1 VEESFSLKLNSK
13 KALALLK
20 ASQKGALLFSEGTYQ
35 IEIFDRPVK
44 ETFWPFFQLDDQGK
58 IVDCF
63 CTCKEAEKKRSC
75 PHLAAAYL
83 KIFNKHS
90 QPLHL
95 RFRDSLWNQL
105 CQIASRRHGYDR
117 SVLGGNMKKGYRALS
132 ITKRALFYVRP
143 LTPQGEKRLLE
154 IIASR
159 PAETEE
165 TSLKF
170 SNLSQQ
176 ELLLWRE
183 GRPSYSLR
191 FELSFWSDLAKWWM
205 LLQERGEPCKIA
217 FRDLKKGPPRWV
229 VVRFDRY
236 VEARFYIAQVNW
248 SHILPALKSLPT
260 PIPIHEFSTQ
270 SIRKIIYDKEERAL
284 LLDVEPIPEKMKTPR
299 SKEVYEL
306 GEWIYVPKE
315 GFFSSGPDPIF
326 QEKKIPEAKIASVLN
341 RHVKTIRKYLSG
353 TEIHEDSIKPSYVIE
368 IDARGRLSIELYLF
382 EPGDLQGENSAYF
395 GPWVYL
401 EGRGFYLLDN
411 PLFSGVKRVLLK
423 HRVADFI
430 QRHRHWLNNYEGFQ
444 THLSTFQSH
453 LTFSVTPEGV
463 LHFDARLDVSEELGE
478 LIDFG
483 EWIYLKGRGF
493 YAKMSNRN
501 SFVLKPGLSVPREE
515 VSHFIW
521 SHREELHQIQG
532 FFALV
537 NPLED
542 VKLRIFLNES
552 QQIVVSPQYL
562 FKIPERAS
570 VAQFFGDFIFIPGL
584 GFSEIPSEQ
593 RLPLRYV
600 EKSILAPADE
610 PYFLSYEIETLAP
623 FISSI
628 DSRLQKPE
636 VTYLQVE
643 KLRREERGQGLGWIF
658 EFKLKTE
665 IGEVALFDIWH
676 ALQTKKTYLFSPG
689 GLIFLHHARFHWLK
703 NIGKKRWLKRGRALK
718 LSTLEWIR
726 LNVFEEVREPIE
738 EKSRLLLME
747 LNSFHSS
754 LPIQLDGLES
764 HLRSYQEVGVR
775 WLWFLYTQGLSGL
788 LCDEMGLGKTHQA
801 MGLIAAAMNHS
812 KVKILVVTPTSVI
825 YHWEE
830 LLKRFLPKVRVSV
843 FYGVARTLETF
854 AEECDL
860 LLTSYGTLRS
870 EKAALARLFFEIAIF
885 DEVQIAK
892 NSHSQTH
899 RALRKID
906 AKMRLGL
913 TGTPIEN
920 RLLELKALFDLIL
933 PSYLP
938 TEAVFRGLFINPIE
952 KYQDVEKR
960 ALLSKLIKPFI
971 LRRKKSE
978 VLLELP
984 EKIEEISYCTLSPE
998 QKELYQKAL
1007 LASKE
1012 FLLTELNDMKR
1023 PPPLLHI
1030 FALLTTLKRIC
1041 DHPTLITKQFD
1052 DYQKHAS
1059 GKWELFVELLEEAHE
1074 SGQKVVVFS
1083 QYLEMLDLIERYL
1096 REKGIGFAG
1105 IRGSTRNRK
1114 GEVERFSQDPHC
1126 LVFVASLQAAGV
1138 GIDLIAAS
1146 VVIHYDRWWN
1156 PAKENQATD
1165 RVHRMG
1171 QSRGVQVFK
1180 LVTKGT
1186 IEEHIH
1192 NLIEKKRALERGI
1205 LLYDDQ
1211 EEIKQMNRSELI
1223 ELLSL
1228 SHL

>member
-1 VEESFSLKLNSK
+1 MHYR
-13 KALALLK
+13 
-20 ASQKGALLFSEGTYQ
+20 QR
-35 IEIFDRPVK
+35 RP
-44 ETFWPFFQLDDQGK
+44 
-58 IVDCF
+58 I
-63 CTCKEAEKKRSC
+63 S
-75 PHLAAAYL
+75 
-83 KIFNKHS
+83 
-90 QPLHL
+90 
-95 RFRDSLWNQL
+95 
-105 CQIASRRHGYDR
+105 
-117 SVLGGNMKKGYRALS
+117 
-132 ITKRALFYVRP
+132 
-143 LTPQGEKRLLE
+143 
-154 IIASR
+154 
-159 PAETEE
+159 
-165 TSLKF
+165 
-170 SNLSQQ
+170 
-176 ELLLWRE
+176 
-183 GRPSYSLR
+183 
-191 FELSFWSDLAKWWM
+191 
-205 LLQERGEPCKIA
+205 
-217 FRDLKKGPPRWV
+217 
-229 VVRFDRY
+229 
-236 VEARFYIAQVNW
+236 
-248 SHILPALKSLPT
+248 
-260 PIPIHEFSTQ
+260 
-270 SIRKIIYDKEERAL
+270 
-284 LLDVEPIPEKMKTPR
+284 
-299 SKEVYEL
+299 
-306 GEWIYVPKE
+306 
-315 GFFSSGPDPIF
+315 
-326 QEKKIPEAKIASVLN
+326 
-341 RHVKTIRKYLSG
+341 
-353 TEIHEDSIKPSYVIE
+353 
-368 IDARGRLSIELYLF
+368 
-382 EPGDLQGENSAYF
+382 
-395 GPWVYL
+395 
-401 EGRGFYLLDN
+401 
-411 PLFSGVKRVLLK
+411 
-423 HRVADFI
+423 
-430 QRHRHWLNNYEGFQ
+430 
-444 THLSTFQSH
+444 
-453 LTFSVTPEGV
+453 
-463 LHFDARLDVSEELGE
+463 
-478 LIDFG
+478 
-483 EWIYLKGRGF
+483 
-493 YAKMSNRN
+493 
-501 SFVLKPGLSVPREE
+501 
-515 VSHFIW
+515 
-521 SHREELHQIQG
+521 
-532 FFALV
+532 
-537 NPLED
+537 
-542 VKLRIFLNES
+542 
-552 QQIVVSPQYL
+552 SPQ
-562 FKIPERAS
+562 
-570 VAQFFGDFIFIPGL
+570 
-584 GFSEIPSEQ
+584 
-593 RLPLRYV
+593 
-600 EKSILAPADE
+600 
-610 PYFLSYEIETLAP
+610 
-623 FISSI
+623 
-628 DSRLQKPE
+628 
-636 VTYLQVE
+636 
-643 KLRREERGQGLGWIF
+643 
-658 EFKLKTE
+658 
-665 IGEVALFDIWH
+665 
-676 ALQTKKTYLFSPG
+676 